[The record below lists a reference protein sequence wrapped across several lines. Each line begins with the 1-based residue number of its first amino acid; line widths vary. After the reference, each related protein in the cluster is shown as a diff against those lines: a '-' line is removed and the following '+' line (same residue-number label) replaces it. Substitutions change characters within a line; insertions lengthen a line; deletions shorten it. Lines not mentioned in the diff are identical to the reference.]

1 MLVMAMVAC
10 MVVLDA
16 CAMISVLAEPESL
29 LVFGAIVTAT
39 STARL
44 LDEMGFPRSGTSY
57 ITPFGLE
64 KKTSLPR
71 DVIEKAAGRLKRAGL
86 LEVLVDEQRGY
97 ESWRV
102 SEEALAAAS
111 A

>member
-1 MLVMAMVAC
+1 
-10 MVVLDA
+10 
-16 CAMISVLAEPESL
+16 MIGALAEPEAL

-39 STARL
+39 STARP
-44 LDEMGFPRSGTSY
+44 LDEFGRPVSGD
-57 ITPFGLE
+57 LVHH
-64 KKTSLPR
+64 SLRPGEEHVAAT
-71 DVIEKAAGRLKRAGL
+71 DVIEKAAGRLKGAGL

-102 SEEALAAAS
+102 SEAALAAVS